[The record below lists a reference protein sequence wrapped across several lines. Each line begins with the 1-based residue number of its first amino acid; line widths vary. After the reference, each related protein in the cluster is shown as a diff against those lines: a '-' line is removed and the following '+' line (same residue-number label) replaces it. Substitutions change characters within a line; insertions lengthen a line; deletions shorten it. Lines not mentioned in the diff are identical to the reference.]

1 MCDIKKFLAPV
12 HSSLRRIIELIDAN
26 AQGIALIV
34 DQKHRLLATVTDGD
48 IRRAMLAGLG
58 MDSKITEL
66 LQHRTA
72 AGRPPPVTAP
82 KGTPAQ
88 WLLSVMRT
96 YSLRHIP
103 LLDEQGRV
111 VDLALLSEFA
121 GDLALPVTAVVMAGG
136 YGKRLRP
143 LTDSTPKPMLPVGD
157 RPLLERIVGHLKD
170 SGINR
175 ILMTT
180 HYKPE
185 QITRHFGDGHDFGVD
200 ISYLE
205 EDRPMGTAGALKHA
219 VEGSGPLLVINGDIL
234 TGLDFRA
241 MLEFHNDNHADM
253 TIAVRRVENQ
263 LPYGVIEAQGAEVIS
278 ITEKPLFHYLANAGI
293 YLLKRQVC
301 DYIPEGSAFGMT
313 DLIERLLHDN
323 RKVIGFLVREYWK
336 DIGKPEDYKQAQ
348 LDHTERKVS

>member
-1 MCDIKKFLAPV
+1 MCDIKKFLALPGEN
-12 HSSLRRIIELIDAN
+12 LRAVIELIDSN

-34 DQKHRLLATVTDGD
+34 DQKQRLLATITDGD
-48 IRRAMLAGLG
+48 IRRAMLAGLN
-58 MDSKITEL
+58 MDSPISDL
-66 LQHRTA
+66 LKHRTE

-82 KGTPAQ
+82 MGTPTQ
-88 WLLSVMRT
+88 WLFSVMRT

-103 LLDEQGRV
+103 LLDGQGRV

-121 GDLALPVTAVVMAGG
+121 GELALPVTAVVMAGG

-143 LTDSTPKPMLPVGD
+143 LTNNTPKPMLPVGD

-170 SGINR
+170 SGVNR

-185 QITRHFGDGHDFGVD
+185 QITGHFGDGHAFGVD

-205 EDRPMGTAGALKHA
+205 EDQPMGTAGALRA
-219 VEGSGPLLVINGDIL
+219 AIQGEGPLLVINGDIL

-241 MLEFHNDNHADM
+241 MLEFHKENHADM
-253 TIAVRRVENQ
+253 TMAVRRVENQ
-263 LPYGVIEAQGAEVIS
+263 LPYGVIEAEGAQVIS
-278 ITEKPLFHYLANAGI
+278 ITEKPMFHYLANAGI
-293 YLLKRQVC
+293 YLLNRAVC
-301 DYIPEGSAFGMT
+301 DYIPGESAFQMT
-313 DLIERLLHDN
+313 ELIAKLLQD
-323 RKVIGFLVREYWK
+323 KKKIVGFLVREYWK
-336 DIGKPEDYKQAQ
+336 DIGKPEDYRQAQ